1 LREKIVQVENTIE
14 VPKEVFLYM
23 DKIVHE
29 YHDRMYPI
37 QVPKIVEQPVIIEV
51 NKPQHYIHYKEIP
64 VEVQTNRNVPVRSI
78 FDQVKEVQ
86 KEVHHEREI
95 EIVRERLKE
104 IIKESKHFIEKEVEK

>member
-1 LREKIVQVENTIE
+1 
-14 VPKEVFLYM
+14 M

-29 YHDRMYPI
+29 YHDKLYPI

-78 FDQVKEVQ
+78 FDQVKEVE

-95 EIVRERLKE
+95 EIVREKLKE
-104 IIKESKHFIEKEVEK
+104 IIKENTQFIEKEVEKEILREVVVNETKV